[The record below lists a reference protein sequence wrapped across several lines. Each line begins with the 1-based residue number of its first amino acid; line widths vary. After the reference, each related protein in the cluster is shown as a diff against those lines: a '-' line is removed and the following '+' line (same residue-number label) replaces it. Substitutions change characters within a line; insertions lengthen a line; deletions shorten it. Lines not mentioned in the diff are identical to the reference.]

1 MQIFQQFWKTRIV
14 ILRATKGC
22 DVQIVGRTE
31 TKERRTEGGSHQYT
45 KNMAKS
51 SKVISRNVHIH
62 GTASAELFNR
72 VLFISLVIGK
82 CL

>member
-1 MQIFQQFWKTRIV
+1 M
-14 ILRATKGC
+14 RATKGC

-31 TKERRTEGGSHQYT
+31 TKEKKDGKEGSHQYT

-51 SKVISRNVHIH
+51 SRLYLGNVHIH